1 MRLLPVSGF
10 TLLEPEEADPE
21 VAQLYA
27 DIQRETELPFVSN
40 ASKSLGSSPGVLAIY
55 RDMMKTVNQHITLPQ
70 SLVPMILYAI
80 AYSRHCTYCAVMNES
95 FCREIGVD
103 QETLE
108 NLAHDLGNINP
119 KRLQVIIEFALKCAL
134 NPQGLEA
141 ADYELVR
148 EQGVSDEELIQIIF
162 LAALGNFN
170 DTMADS
176 LKSEPDPVLLES
188 LGR

>member
-1 MRLLPVSGF
+1 MYSLPVSGIA
-10 TLLEPEEADPE
+10 LIEPDEAESE
-21 VAQLYA
+21 VAQMYA
-27 DIQRETELPFVSN
+27 DIQRETGLPFVSN

-55 RDMMKTVNQHITLPQ
+55 RDMVHTVNRHITLPQ

-80 AYSRHCTYCAVMNES
+80 ATARHCTYCSVLNES
-95 FCREIGVD
+95 YCREIGVD

-108 NLAHDLGNINP
+108 KLAHDLGNVNP
-119 KRLQVIIEFALKCAL
+119 KRLQVIMEFALKCAL
-134 NPQGLEA
+134 NPQGLVAE
-141 ADYELVR
+141 DYELVR
-148 EQGVSDEELIQIIF
+148 EQGVSEEELIQIIF

-176 LKSEPDPVLLES
+176 IKSEPDPALLEK